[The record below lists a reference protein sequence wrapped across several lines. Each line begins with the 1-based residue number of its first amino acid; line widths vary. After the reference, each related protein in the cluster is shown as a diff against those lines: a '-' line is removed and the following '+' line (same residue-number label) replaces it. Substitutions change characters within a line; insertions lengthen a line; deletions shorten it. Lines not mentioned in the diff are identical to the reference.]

1 MRLLSELGACSE
13 RWLVTKTK
21 EAGYLVRSISFSS
34 NALFLASFGAGFR
47 SISGGGSQL
56 LLQGLKCLFA
66 NRPKRVHEM
75 KINKLVRQYAIFVIV
90 FLSAS
95 AMSFAQQALPK
106 LQMAELTKKL
116 QLTEQQQ
123 KQIAP
128 LVAERDKKA
137 EALEADKSM
146 GKLQKL
152 KQAMQLQTDFR
163 NGAAKYLNADQVKK
177 LDALQA
183 ERRAKLTKGKA

>member
-1 MRLLSELGACSE
+1 MKSNSLLSRCICFAIVLLSVSA
-13 RWLVTKTK
+13 
-21 EAGYLVRSISFSS
+21 IS
-34 NALFLASFGAGFR
+34 L
-47 SISGGGSQL
+47 
-56 LLQGLKCLFA
+56 
-66 NRPKRVHEM
+66 
-75 KINKLVRQYAIFVIV
+75 
-90 FLSAS
+90 
-95 AMSFAQQALPK
+95 AQQAIPR

-163 NGAAKYLNADQVKK
+163 NGAAKYLNADQAKK

-183 ERRAKLTKGKA
+183 ERRAKLTKAIH

>member
-1 MRLLSELGACSE
+1 MSP
-13 RWLVTKTK
+13 
-21 EAGYLVRSISFSS
+21 
-34 NALFLASFGAGFR
+34 
-47 SISGGGSQL
+47 
-56 LLQGLKCLFA
+56 LKPR
-66 NRPKRVHEM
+66 NKIQEM
-75 KINKLVRQYAIFVIV
+75 KNNKRFRQCLTFAIV
-90 FLSAS
+90 FLSVAAIS
-95 AMSFAQQALPK
+95 LAQQAMPK

-146 GKLQKL
+146 GNLQKL
-152 KQAMQLQTDFR
+152 KQAMQLQTDFH

-183 ERRAKLTKGKA
+183 ERRAKLTKGTH

>member
-1 MRLLSELGACSE
+1 
-13 RWLVTKTK
+13 
-21 EAGYLVRSISFSS
+21 
-34 NALFLASFGAGFR
+34 
-47 SISGGGSQL
+47 
-56 LLQGLKCLFA
+56 
-66 NRPKRVHEM
+66 M

-95 AMSFAQQALPK
+95 AMSPAQAIPK

>member
-1 MRLLSELGACSE
+1 M
-13 RWLVTKTK
+13 KT
-21 EAGYLVRSISFSS
+21 
-34 NALFLASFGAGFR
+34 
-47 SISGGGSQL
+47 
-56 LLQGLKCLFA
+56 
-66 NRPKRVHEM
+66 
-75 KINKLVRQYAIFVIV
+75 NKLFRQCVTFAIV

-95 AMSFAQQALPK
+95 AISLAQQAMPK

-137 EALEADKSM
+137 EALEAD
-146 GKLQKL
+146 
-152 KQAMQLQTDFR
+152 
-163 NGAAKYLNADQVKK
+163 LNADQVKK

-183 ERRAKLTKGKA
+183 ERRAKLTKGKG

>member
-1 MRLLSELGACSE
+1 MKTNQLFC
-13 RWLVTKTK
+13 VTI
-21 EAGYLVRSISFSS
+21 A
-34 NALFLASFGAGFR
+34 
-47 SISGGGSQL
+47 
-56 LLQGLKCLFA
+56 
-66 NRPKRVHEM
+66 
-75 KINKLVRQYAIFVIV
+75 IV

-95 AMSFAQQALPK
+95 AISLAQQALPK

-128 LVAERDKKA
+128 LVVERDKKA

-146 GKLQKL
+146 PKLQKL
-152 KQAMQLQTDFR
+152 KAAKQLQTDFR
-163 NGAAKYLNADQVKK
+163 NGAAKYLNADQTKK

-183 ERRAKLTKGKA
+183 ERRAKLTQGRG

>member
-1 MRLLSELGACSE
+1 VSP
-13 RWLVTKTK
+13 
-21 EAGYLVRSISFSS
+21 
-34 NALFLASFGAGFR
+34 
-47 SISGGGSQL
+47 
-56 LLQGLKCLFA
+56 LKPR
-66 NRPKRVHEM
+66 NRIQEM
-75 KINKLVRQYAIFVIV
+75 KTNKRFRQCLTFAII
-90 FLSAS
+90 FLSAAAIS
-95 AMSFAQQALPK
+95 LAQQAMPK

-183 ERRAKLTKGKA
+183 ERRAKLTKGIH

>member
-1 MRLLSELGACSE
+1 MSP
-13 RWLVTKTK
+13 
-21 EAGYLVRSISFSS
+21 
-34 NALFLASFGAGFR
+34 
-47 SISGGGSQL
+47 
-56 LLQGLKCLFA
+56 LKPR
-66 NRPKRVHEM
+66 NKIQEM
-75 KINKLVRQYAIFVIV
+75 KNNKRFRQCLTFAIV
-90 FLSAS
+90 FLSVAAIS
-95 AMSFAQQALPK
+95 LAQQAMPK

-152 KQAMQLQTDFR
+152 KQAMQLQTDFH

-183 ERRAKLTKGKA
+183 ERRAKLTKGTH

>member
-1 MRLLSELGACSE
+1 MKTNTLFRIGVAVAIVLLSTS
-13 RWLVTKTK
+13 
-21 EAGYLVRSISFSS
+21 
-34 NALFLASFGAGFR
+34 
-47 SISGGGSQL
+47 
-56 LLQGLKCLFA
+56 
-66 NRPKRVHEM
+66 
-75 KINKLVRQYAIFVIV
+75 AI
-90 FLSAS
+90 
-95 AMSFAQQALPK
+95 SFAQAVAK

-137 EALEADKSM
+137 QALEADKSM

-163 NGAAKYLNADQVKK
+163 NSAAKYLNADQVKK
-177 LDALQA
+177 LEALQA
-183 ERRAKLTKGKA
+183 ERRAKLNKG

>member
-1 MRLLSELGACSE
+1 MSPLKP
-13 RWLVTKTK
+13 TK
-21 EAGYLVRSISFSS
+21 RI
-34 NALFLASFGAGFR
+34 
-47 SISGGGSQL
+47 
-56 LLQGLKCLFA
+56 
-66 NRPKRVHEM
+66 HEM
-75 KINKLVRQYAIFVIV
+75 NTNKLFRQCVTFAIV
-90 FLSAS
+90 FLSALAIS
-95 AMSFAQQALPK
+95 QAQQAIPK

-123 KQIAP
+123 KQLAP

-137 EALEADKSM
+137 EALEADKST

>member
-1 MRLLSELGACSE
+1 MSP
-13 RWLVTKTK
+13 
-21 EAGYLVRSISFSS
+21 
-34 NALFLASFGAGFR
+34 
-47 SISGGGSQL
+47 
-56 LLQGLKCLFA
+56 LKPR
-66 NRPKRVHEM
+66 NRIQEM
-75 KINKLVRQYAIFVIV
+75 KNNKRFRQCLTFAIV
-90 FLSAS
+90 FLSAAAIS
-95 AMSFAQQALPK
+95 LAQQAMPK

-163 NGAAKYLNADQVKK
+163 NGVAKYLNADQVKK

-183 ERRAKLTKGKA
+183 ERRAKLTKAIH

>member
-1 MRLLSELGACSE
+1 VDQEQVFVQFQDVATSQSPGNGMSSRRCKVSGINEMKTNTLFRIGVAVAIVLLSTS
-13 RWLVTKTK
+13 
-21 EAGYLVRSISFSS
+21 
-34 NALFLASFGAGFR
+34 
-47 SISGGGSQL
+47 
-56 LLQGLKCLFA
+56 
-66 NRPKRVHEM
+66 
-75 KINKLVRQYAIFVIV
+75 AI
-90 FLSAS
+90 
-95 AMSFAQQALPK
+95 SFAQAVAK

-137 EALEADKSM
+137 QALEADKSM

-163 NGAAKYLNADQVKK
+163 NSAAKYLNADQVKK
-177 LDALQA
+177 LEALQA
-183 ERRAKLTKGKA
+183 ERRAKLNKG

>member
-1 MRLLSELGACSE
+1 MSP
-13 RWLVTKTK
+13 
-21 EAGYLVRSISFSS
+21 
-34 NALFLASFGAGFR
+34 
-47 SISGGGSQL
+47 
-56 LLQGLKCLFA
+56 LKPR
-66 NRPKRVHEM
+66 NKIQEM
-75 KINKLVRQYAIFVIV
+75 KNNKQFRQCLTFAIV
-90 FLSAS
+90 FLSVAAIS
-95 AMSFAQQALPK
+95 LAQQAMPK

-152 KQAMQLQTDFR
+152 KQAMQLQTDFH

-183 ERRAKLTKGKA
+183 ERRAKLTKGVH

>member
-1 MRLLSELGACSE
+1 M
-13 RWLVTKTK
+13 KT
-21 EAGYLVRSISFSS
+21 
-34 NALFLASFGAGFR
+34 
-47 SISGGGSQL
+47 
-56 LLQGLKCLFA
+56 
-66 NRPKRVHEM
+66 
-75 KINKLVRQYAIFVIV
+75 NKLFRQCLTFAIV

-95 AMSFAQQALPK
+95 TISQAQQAIPK

-123 KQIAP
+123 KQLAP

-137 EALEADKSM
+137 EALEADKST

>member
-1 MRLLSELGACSE
+1 
-13 RWLVTKTK
+13 
-21 EAGYLVRSISFSS
+21 
-34 NALFLASFGAGFR
+34 
-47 SISGGGSQL
+47 
-56 LLQGLKCLFA
+56 
-66 NRPKRVHEM
+66 M

-95 AMSFAQQALPK
+95 AISLAQQAIPK
-106 LQMAELTKKL
+106 LQIAELTKKL

-163 NGAAKYLNADQVKK
+163 NGAAKYLNDNQVKK
-177 LDALQA
+177 HNAIQEELRTKL
-183 ERRAKLTKGKA
+183 AKRKA

>member
-1 MRLLSELGACSE
+1 
-13 RWLVTKTK
+13 
-21 EAGYLVRSISFSS
+21 
-34 NALFLASFGAGFR
+34 
-47 SISGGGSQL
+47 
-56 LLQGLKCLFA
+56 
-66 NRPKRVHEM
+66 M
-75 KINKLVRQYAIFVIV
+75 KINKLVRRWAIVVIV
-90 FLSAS
+90 FWSAS
-95 AMSFAQQALPK
+95 AISLAQQTIPK

-146 GKLQKL
+146 GKLQK
-152 KQAMQLQTDFR
+152 DFR